1 MLVTDLDAYEVA
13 VFSNTGEIVKTFRN
27 NHPLYDVAVSADKHI
42 FVVDGYQNL
51 QKFSHFSKYKASY
64 EVSSL
69 VERYSALTALNLV
82 SQY

>member
-42 FVVDGYQNL
+42 FVVKNL